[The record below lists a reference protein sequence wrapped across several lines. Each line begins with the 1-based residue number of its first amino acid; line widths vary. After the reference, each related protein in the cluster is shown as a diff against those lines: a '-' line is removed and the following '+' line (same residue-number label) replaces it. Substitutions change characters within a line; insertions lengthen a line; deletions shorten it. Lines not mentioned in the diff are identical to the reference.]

1 MTEVGGA
8 GLGRWGL
15 ILIAAAVA
23 LAFGVSV
30 GGDFVFDDVHSV
42 RDNPAL
48 RSLWNIPAFFVDV
61 DLFSSLD
68 CRLYRPILLT
78 SFAIDAF
85 LGGMEAWMFKLTN
98 LLLHL
103 AAAISIA
110 SIARCFG
117 VDRSRAIFGA
127 CLFAVHPMASEAV
140 NTVSGRSNILMVLGL
155 LLAVRCHLAAMS
167 GVRWAG
173 LGTLICGAI
182 SMGCKEP
189 GMILPVLLVILES
202 LRWTRSSRESGF
214 EPLRSAAARVMPAV
228 LLVLGYVWIR
238 AHYLGAASFA
248 VNQWQGSGVDSGF
261 TRGMATQLSSMAIL
275 LPDTLRMMVLPFGM
289 TMDPVIPYH
298 LDFASPWVWFGLL
311 LMLVLT
317 IQGLRS
323 PVRHPLRFLGVCLA
337 WGCAMPWV
345 LKPLNHPY
353 LEHRLY
359 GVLAGLVMVVVALLP
374 RLELATLTRRSKVP
388 AVAGLVLLA
397 LISANRS
404 LDFESRH
411 KLWASE
417 LSRNPESK
425 IAMSGMAVC
434 CMEDRRF
441 GEAKPYLEE
450 LVRVYPK
457 RRDARM
463 NLAEAELHMG
473 RDGKPE
479 NAVEQ
484 ARYLVEHWDRNP
496 FYRLLLSRS
505 LTALGD
511 RTGDA
516 GHFQE
521 AVDQAMYCLEIAE
534 PKALVYRT
542 AASARRTQG
551 DLESALE
558 ILDRSLAHGLD
569 HVSVLLDRSLT
580 LQDLGRYAEARAE
593 LRIARYRNPFD
604 TRVLVALQDLGLRTV
619 VPGRPH

>member
-1 MTEVGGA
+1 MIEGNGV

-15 ILIAAAVA
+15 ILIAMAAT

-68 CRLYRPILLT
+68 CRLYRPVLLT

-98 LLLHL
+98 LLLHV

-117 VDRSRAIFGA
+117 VDRPRAILGA

-140 NTVSGRSNILMVLGL
+140 NTISGRSNMMMVLGL

-173 LGTLICGAI
+173 LGTLMCGAI

-189 GMILPVLLVILES
+189 GMILPVLLVILEF
-202 LRWTRSSRESGF
+202 LRWVGSSRGTGF
-214 EPLRSAAARVMPAV
+214 VPVRSAVLRVVPAV
-228 LLVLGYVWIR
+228 LLVVGYVCIR

-261 TRGMATQLSSMAIL
+261 TRGMDTQLSSMAIL
-275 LPDTLRMMVLPFGM
+275 LPDTLRMMVLPSGM

-298 LDFASPWVWFGLL
+298 LNFASPWVWLG
-311 LMLVLT
+311 LMLMVVLT
-317 IQGLRS
+317 VQGLRS

-359 GVLAGLVMVVVALLP
+359 GVLAGLVMVVVAILP
-374 RLELATLTRRSKVP
+374 RFELAGLTRRIKVP
-388 AVAGLVLLA
+388 VVASLVLLA

-404 LDFESRH
+404 LDFGSRH
-411 KLWASE
+411 TLWTAE
-417 LSRNPESK
+417 LARNSESK

-434 CMEDRRF
+434 CMEGRRF
-441 GEAKPYLEE
+441 GEAKSYLQK
-450 LVRVYPK
+450 LVRAYPK

-463 NLAEAELHMG
+463 NLAEAELQMG
-473 RDGKPE
+473 RDGNPE

-484 ARYLVEHWDRNP
+484 ARYLVEHWNRNP

-511 RTGDA
+511 RTGAAD
-516 GHFQE
+516 HFQE

-534 PKALVYRT
+534 SKALVYRT

-551 DLESALE
+551 DLEAALE

-569 HVSVLLDRSLT
+569 HVSVLLDRSLV
-580 LQDLGRYAEARAE
+580 LRGLGRYGEARSE
-593 LRIARYRNPFD
+593 LRVARQRNPFD
-604 TRVLVALQDLGLRTV
+604 ARVLIALHDLGLGSA
-619 VPGRPH
+619 VPVRPH